1 MKHLLLAL
9 GLCLSVLLCSAQVVQ
24 GYDYSIDMT
33 YYRAFYS
40 SSIKTSSFVVYKLYN
55 PSKNVSR
62 ENLSF
67 KKYKKLP
74 HFNYSKSGY
83 DIGHLMP
90 AADAADSLSKM
101 KATFYFIN
109 AVPQTKQLN
118 RGVWQQYEADIR
130 ELSKR
135 DSLIIVVGGC
145 DYSPRTHYIPDNCF
159 KIVYSLST
167 GKCIYTLIFDNST
180 HPRAKVSKAI
190 QKMFPYSKVK
200 LLYDSSRGTDILN
213 KMKYK

>member
-1 MKHLLLAL
+1 MKKVLLSII
-9 GLCLSVLLCSAQVVQ
+9 LCLSAIIASSQVVQ
-24 GYDYSIDMT
+24 DYDYSIDMV

-55 PSKNVSR
+55 PTKRVSR

-67 KKYKKLP
+67 KSYKKLP

-118 RGVWQQYEADIR
+118 RGIWQVYESDIR
-130 ELSKR
+130 QYSRR

-145 DYSPRTHYIPDNCF
+145 DYSPRIKYIPQNCF

-167 GKCIYTLIFDNST
+167 GKCIYSIIMDNSSN
-180 HPRAKVSKAI
+180 PRAKQCSELKKI
-190 QKMFPYSKVK
+190 FPYVRVK
-200 LLYDSSRGTDILN
+200 ELYDSSRGCDVN
-213 KMKYK
+213 KKSMYE